1 MGTPAGSKRIA
12 ALPGRI
18 TPPAVAPWKNMAGTA
33 RKMDNPI
40 QMSDNPL
47 QQQVEART
55 QQLLATARQHFQ
67 QDPGQVVIRFDL
79 TGKAAGMAMFPSRG
93 TPVIR
98 YNALLLTENRDD
110 FLRRT
115 VPHEVAHVVAR
126 RLFGRKIRP
135 HGAEWRQVMQ
145 LFGAEASRCHN
156 YDVTRSARR
165 TLKRYAYRCDCRTHQ
180 LSSIRHNRVKRG
192 QTYHCL
198 ACKQPLV
205 ALEKTD
211 SSDR

>member
-1 MGTPAGSKRIA
+1 
-12 ALPGRI
+12 
-18 TPPAVAPWKNMAGTA
+18 
-33 RKMDNPI
+33 MDNPI
-40 QMSDNPL
+40 QTFDNPL

-55 QQLLATARQHFQ
+55 QQLLATARLHFQ

-79 TGKAAGMAMFPSRG
+79 TGKAAGMAMFPYRG

-98 YNALLLTENRDD
+98 YNALLLAENRED
-110 FLRRT
+110 FLTRT

-126 RLFGRKIRP
+126 QLFGKRIKP

-156 YDVTRSARR
+156 YDVSRSVRR
-165 TLKRYAYRCDCRTHQ
+165 RLKRYAYRCGCRTHQ

-198 ACKQPLV
+198 ACKQPLI
-205 ALEKTD
+205 ALEKSD
-211 SSDR
+211 PSDR